1 MVTAKTTTIK
11 KPKPKRYL
19 TVNELRERWGG
30 VSQMFI
36 ERRLQA
42 DPSFP
47 KPMRFPG
54 GRLRLFDEEAI
65 EKYER
70 AAVSKGSSR

>member
-1 MVTAKTTTIK
+1 MVTAK
-11 KPKPKRYL
+11 PKPNRYL
-19 TVNELRERWGG
+19 TVNSLRERWGG

-36 ERRLQA
+36 ERRLQD
-42 DPSFP
+42 DPNFP
-47 KPMRFPG
+47 RPMRFPG

-70 AAVSKGSSR
+70 AAVSKQQMRSAK